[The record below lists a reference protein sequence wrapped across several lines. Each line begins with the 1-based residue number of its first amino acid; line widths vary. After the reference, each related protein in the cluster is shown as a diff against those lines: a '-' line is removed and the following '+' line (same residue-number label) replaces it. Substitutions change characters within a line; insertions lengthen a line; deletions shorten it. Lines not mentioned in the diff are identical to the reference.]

1 MYRATEFLALDLA
14 AVCKTEI
21 IVARK
26 HSQVLIKFNECNS
39 PKYMH
44 YIQK

>member
-14 AVCKTEI
+14 AVYTTEI

-26 HSQVLIKFNECNS
+26 HSQVVIKFNECNS
-39 PKYMH
+39 PNYMH